1 MRRLAF
7 VLIPALCWF
16 CVFGPNYALAQSA
29 DEVLKQVTRNRP
41 QPDTLKTVYDLYL
54 PQGDPNAASGEIT
67 IRETVYFRSP
77 DRIRLNL
84 SWPDR
89 EEVFLAAG
97 IRTLVLVGDQAA
109 RTPWPQP
116 FLLYRLLI
124 ESDPDE
130 MQRLL
135 SAFGFDLKTVTTAT
149 YHRQPVVIIGADAKE
164 SARSQV
170 WFDRNEHRLV
180 RLILA
185 HPGETRVTDMI
196 LDGYRTYDHGIQWPG
211 TIQVQTDDQPAS
223 ELTLRQLTVN
233 PKIDQEDLDLETLS
247 RTVAAPPESETESSD
262 DPELEHIRKQMKW
275 LENKLK

>member
-7 VLIPALCWF
+7 VLILALCWF
-16 CVFGPNYALAQSA
+16 CAFGPNFALAQSA

-41 QPDTLKTVYDLYL
+41 QPDTLKAVYDLYL
-54 PQGDPNAASGEIT
+54 PQGDPNTSPEAAT
-67 IRETVYFRSP
+67 IRETVYFRTP

-116 FLLYRLLI
+116 FPLYRLLI

-135 SAFGFDLKTVTTAT
+135 SAFDVDLKTVTTAT

-185 HPGETRVTDMI
+185 HPGETRVSDVV
-196 LDGYRTYDHGIQWPG
+196 LDNYKTYDQGIQWPG
-211 TIQVQTDDQPAS
+211 TIQVRTDNQPVS

-233 PKIDQEDLDLETLS
+233 PRIDQEDLDLETLS
-247 RTVAAPPESETESSD
+247 RTVAAPPESETEPSE
-262 DPELEHIRKQMKW
+262 DPEMEQIRKQMKW